1 MPTEDNKQLVQRFFD
16 AGNSGDME
24 TSIGLIADDI
34 TWSNIGDT
42 VFSGTFNGKAE
53 LQEKLLNPLFAQLKQ
68 GVSMT
73 VHRLIA
79 EGDYVVAQ
87 MSGHAETLDG
97 NAYNNNYVWII
108 RIRDGLFAEVTE
120 FMDTEL
126 LTAVFG

>member
-1 MPTEDNKQLVQRFFD
+1 MTLEDKKQVVQRFFD
-16 AGNSGDME
+16 AGNNGDME

-42 VFSGTFNGKAE
+42 VFSGTFHGKAE
-53 LQEKLLNPLFAQLKQ
+53 LQERLLGPLFAQLRQ
-68 GVSMT
+68 GITMT

-97 NAYNNNYVWII
+97 NAYNNSYVWII
-108 RIRDGLFAEVTE
+108 RIRDGQFAEVIE
-120 FMDTEL
+120 YMDTEL
-126 LTAVFG
+126 LTSVFG